1 MSYRPMVYV
10 GGGWAGNALRFATE
24 EEARASACDLYSRW
38 TLCEDYRADPS
49 DDPVNCVREDSAKEV
64 SDAYLPNV

>member
-10 GGGWAGNALRFATE
+10 GGGWAGNGLRFATE

-49 DDPVNCVREDSAKEV
+49 DDEVNYVWDNGLKEV
-64 SDAYLPNV
+64 VHADAEV

>member
-49 DDPVNCVREDSAKEV
+49 DDEVNYVWDNGLKEV
-64 SDAYLPNV
+64 VNAV

>member
-24 EEARASACDLYSRW
+24 EEARASACDLFSRW

-49 DDPVNCVREDSAKEV
+49 DDEVNYVWDNGLKEV
-64 SDAYLPNV
+64 VNAV

>member
-10 GGGWAGNALRFATE
+10 GGGWAGNGLRFATYE
-24 EEARASACDLYSRW
+24 ESQASARDLYLRW
-38 TLCEDYRADPS
+38 TLCEDYRSDQS
-49 DDPVNCVREDSAKEV
+49 DDEVNCVREDSAKEV